1 MAVSVGVDVGGT
13 FTDFLMLDTKA
24 GTFTTA
30 KVPTTVDDRARG
42 FLQGIEELGVP
53 LEAIDWLV
61 HGTTAGTNAVLERKG
76 ARAGLITT
84 RGFRDV
90 LELGRRTRPHAYGLS
105 GNFQPLIERR
115 FRLEVTERMDA
126 QGRVVT
132 PLSEDDVR
140 AAVRELIDAGVESLV
155 VHFLHAYVNP
165 EHEALAVRI
174 AREMWP
180 NEHVIAGHEIIREM
194 REFERGTTAAIH
206 ASISPI
212 VSQYITRV
220 ASQLKEGGF
229 RNELLVMQANGGMM
243 SSSLVTGHAV
253 HTVMSGPAAG
263 VLASAE
269 IAKAAGLANIITGD
283 MGGTSFDVALVV
295 GGRPVITAEKDLA
308 YGVPIR
314 IPMIDMHTVG
324 AGGGSLARIDRAGML
339 RVGPESAGSFPGPI
353 GYDRGGDRVTI
364 TDANFFL
371 GRLNPGSVTGS
382 DRPAP
387 MARIAAALEE
397 QIGGPLGLDATAAA
411 AAIIEVAI
419 SELAGAIRLISIEKG
434 HDPRDFALMPF
445 GGAGP
450 LHAVAI
456 ARELGIPRV
465 LVPRFPGL
473 TSALGC
479 ALADVR
485 HDFVQTVNMPMR
497 GIDADAITAI
507 MRQQAGDGRAL
518 LVRENVDVGRV
529 EAMHEF
535 DLLFRGQSHVL
546 RIGQDGEA
554 FDAATVLE
562 GFLQAYKQR
571 FELELPEMV
580 PMLINVRTTVIG
592 RRDRIDLSIFRPREG
607 SLAAAQAGTRQA
619 CFDGRWMAARI
630 YRRELLPLGASIEG
644 PAIVEQA
651 DATLVLDPGTTS
663 RVDEYG
669 NIIVDLR

>member
-1 MAVSVGVDVGGT
+1 
-13 FTDFLMLDTKA
+13 
-24 GTFTTA
+24 
-30 KVPTTVDDRARG
+30 
-42 FLQGIEELGVP
+42 
-53 LEAIDWLV
+53 
-61 HGTTAGTNAVLERKG
+61 
-76 ARAGLITT
+76 
-84 RGFRDV
+84 
-90 LELGRRTRPHAYGLS
+90 
-105 GNFQPLIERR
+105 
-115 FRLEVTERMDA
+115 
-126 QGRVVT
+126 
-132 PLSEDDVR
+132 
-140 AAVRELIDAGVESLV
+140 
-155 VHFLHAYVNP
+155 
-165 EHEALAVRI
+165 
-174 AREMWP
+174 
-180 NEHVIAGHEIIREM
+180 
-194 REFERGTTAAIH
+194 
-206 ASISPI
+206 
-212 VSQYITRV
+212 
-220 ASQLKEGGF
+220 
-229 RNELLVMQANGGMM
+229 
-243 SSSLVTGHAV
+243 
-253 HTVMSGPAAG
+253 MSGPAAG

-507 MRQQAGDGRAL
+507 MRQQASDGRAL
-518 LVRENVDVGRV
+518 LARENVDVGRV

-562 GFLQAYKQR
+562 GFIQAYKQR

-592 RRDRIDLSIFRPREG
+592 HRDRIDLSIFRPREG
-607 SLAAAQAGTRQA
+607 SLADAQAGTRKA
-619 CFDGRWMAARI
+619 CFDGRWVAARI
-630 YRRELLPLGASIEG
+630 YRRELLPLGALIEG

-669 NIIVDLR
+669 NIIVDLQ